1 MAAVSTIILRSMR
14 MIGEKERGATLDA
27 NEQVETLAEL
37 NTFMEG
43 EEIKRL
49 NIYSISEVST
59 TLTAS
64 TTQYTIGTN
73 GTIAVVRPIKI
84 VDPCWI
90 RDASGYDT
98 PVDVVERDAWARIV
112 DKDSGWTTPTALYYN
127 YDFTATST
135 GTIEV
140 YPSPN
145 GGLSL
150 YMTAWKPLQSFASL
164 TTQVLL
170 PPGYQ
175 LMIES
180 NFAIHLA
187 AGLTPISAELA
198 KIARD
203 SMAAIK
209 RLNATSPIARL
220 DTMPVYSRT
229 GSILTGP

>member
-1 MAAVSTIILRSMR
+1 MAAVSTLILRSMR
-14 MIGEKERGATLDA
+14 LIGEKGRGATLDA

-73 GTIAVVRPIKI
+73 GTIAVPRPIKI

-90 RDASGYDT
+90 RDSNGFDT
-98 PVDVVERDAWARIV
+98 PVAVVNRDSWASIV
-112 DKDSGWTTPTALYYN
+112 DKDSGWTVPTALYYN
-127 YDFTATST
+127 YDYTATST
-135 GTIEV
+135 ATIEV
-140 YPSPN
+140 YPSPS
-145 GGLSL
+145 GSLTL

-187 AGLTPISAELA
+187 AGFTTVSPELA
-198 KIARD
+198 KMARD

-209 RLNATSPIARL
+209 RLNAPEPIMRIEPTAR
-220 DTMPVYSRT
+220 VYA